1 MRLSTVLKI
10 DAPMLWFTLALAV
23 LAGVL
28 FGLAPALQAAKSDV
42 NDALKQRGGRGGGG
56 TGHRRLRD
64 TFVVAE
70 IALALVLL
78 VGAGL
83 LIQTL
88 SKLTGQYSGLRPD
101 HLLTLRTALAEHKYT
116 EHSRRVAFYDQV
128 LERVKRLPGVILA
141 GYTTS
146 VPLEWKGGANGLIIE
161 GRQPEPGT
169 AWNANH
175 RQVSSDYLQTMGIA
189 LRQGRFFSEQDSEE
203 SLPVAII
210 NQTMA
215 RQYWPNQDPLGKRF
229 SFDKPARWLTIVG
242 VVADVRQMGVDAA
255 VRAEMYLPYRQTK
268 THAFFAP
275 RDLVIRAA
283 AEPLNLVPAV
293 RQAIYE
299 VDPQQPISLVR
310 SMDQV
315 LGEETAPRRLG
326 TTLLATFAV
335 LALLLAAL
343 GIFGVLSYLVA
354 QQTPEIG
361 VRMALGARPRDILAL
376 VLRKGLRLALAGVG
390 VGLLVALALT
400 RLMRSL
406 LFEVSAMDPVTFIV
420 ATVLLPAVALLACL
434 VPARRAARVDPL
446 EALRCE

>member
-1 MRLSTVLKI
+1 M
-10 DAPMLWFTLALAV
+10 
-23 LAGVL
+23 
-28 FGLAPALQAAKSDV
+28 
-42 NDALKQRGGRGGGG
+42 
-56 TGHRRLRD
+56 
-64 TFVVAE
+64 
-70 IALALVLL
+70 
-78 VGAGL
+78 
-83 LIQTL
+83 
-88 SKLTGQYSGLRPD
+88 
-101 HLLTLRTALAEHKYT
+101 LTLRTALAEHKYT

-128 LERVKRLPGVILA
+128 LERVKHLPGVILA

-161 GRQPEPGT
+161 GRQPEPAT

-189 LRQGRFFSEQDSEE
+189 LRQGRFFTEQDSEE
-203 SLPVAII
+203 SIPVAII

-229 SFDKPARWLTIVG
+229 SFDKPERWLTIVG

-376 VLRKGLRLALAGVG
+376 VLGKGLRLALAGVG

-446 EALRCE
+446 EALRYE